1 MGRWEPNARQRL
13 EKAALD
19 LFTERGYDLTTV
31 AEIAERAGLTK
42 RTFFRYF
49 ADKREVLFGGQEELT
64 RLFSEGIAGAPA
76 GATPLEAI
84 GRALDAVA
92 GIFTGERLAQARAR
106 QPVVAANSELL
117 ERELLKRTKMVQ
129 AMHDALA
136 ARGVS
141 EPTARVAAELGC
153 LAFGTAFHHWVEAG
167 NRREFGALAVDALSE
182 LRTATAALG

>member
-13 EKAALD
+13 AQAALD
-19 LFTERGYDLTTV
+19 LFTERGYDQTTV

-64 RLFSEGIAGAPA
+64 RLFSEGISGAPA
-76 GATPLEAI
+76 DATPFEAV
-84 GRALDAVA
+84 GGALDAVA
-92 GIFTGERLAQARAR
+92 AVFTGERLAQARAR

-117 ERELLKRTKMVQ
+117 ERELLKRTKMVA

-136 ARGVS
+136 TRGIK
-141 EPTARVAAELGC
+141 EPTALIAAELGC
-153 LAFGTAFHHWVEAG
+153 LAFTTAFHRWVEAG
-167 NRREFGALAVDALSE
+167 NRREFGPLAVEALAEV
-182 LRTATAALG
+182 RTATAALG

>member
-13 EKAALD
+13 AEAALD
-19 LFTERGYDLTTV
+19 LFAERGYDQTTV

-49 ADKREVLFGGQEELT
+49 ADKREVLFGGQEELA
-64 RLFSEGIAGAPA
+64 RLFSEGIA
-76 GATPLEAI
+76 ATPADATPFEAV
-84 GRALDAVA
+84 GGALDAVA
-92 GIFTGERLAQARAR
+92 AIFTGERLAQARAR
-106 QPVVAANSELL
+106 QAVVAANSELL
-117 ERELLKRTKMVQ
+117 ERELLKRAKMVQ

-136 ARGVS
+136 AHGIS

-153 LAFGTAFHHWVEAG
+153 LAFGTTFFRWVDAG
-167 NRREFGALAVDALSE
+167 NRREFGALAAEALDE